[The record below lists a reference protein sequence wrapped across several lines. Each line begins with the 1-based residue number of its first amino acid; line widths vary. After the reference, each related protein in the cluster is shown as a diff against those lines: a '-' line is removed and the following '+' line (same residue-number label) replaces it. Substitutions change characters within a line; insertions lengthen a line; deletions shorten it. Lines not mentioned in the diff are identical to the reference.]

1 MFVLCP
7 NCQFLVPRDPA
18 SGGTPERCPRCDGL
32 LPSVATQPTDSSN
45 DATDSTAREAQAVV
59 VSTPLEADA
68 DRPDDTGAIRATASA
83 GRDEALPG
91 PASSMQDP
99 STPGAVEVDDDAAE
113 PIQVNDRNAAARAST
128 LPSNTVAP
136 DGVAADHIP
145 TPAADARLRSPSS
158 RNSTPAFLDPPAPD
172 SSRRRHG
179 WQALA
184 TAALLS
190 LLGMQILLAERARL
204 AADARWRPVLQALC
218 GAIGCRLPAWR
229 QPEEFTMLARDVR
242 MHPQRARALRA
253 SVTFRNDARW
263 AQPWPALRLTLSDAD
278 GRPLGAR
285 TFAPNAYLDTS
296 TRGVLAPGQTARVVI
311 DLHEPG
317 PDVVAFAFEFR

>member
-18 SGGTPERCPRCDGL
+18 SGSAPERCPRCDGL
-32 LPSVATQPTDSSN
+32 LPGAATQATDGSK
-45 DATDSTAREAQAVV
+45 DAEDSTAGAVQMV
-59 VSTPLEADA
+59 AVTATNEKGADG
-68 DRPDDTGAIRATASA
+68 PDDTGAIRATSSA
-83 GRDEALPG
+83 GSDEASPEQ
-91 PASSMQDP
+91 ASSTQDP
-99 STPGAVEVDDDAAE
+99 STLGVLDVDDDSAE
-113 PIQVNDRNAAARAST
+113 PIQVNHRNAAPRAST
-128 LPSNTVAP
+128 LPSNTDAP
-136 DGVAADHIP
+136 DGPDADDTP
-145 TPAADARLRSPSS
+145 TPAADATLRSPSS

-190 LLGMQILLAERARL
+190 LLGMQILFAERTRL

-218 GAIGCRLPAWR
+218 DVSGCRLPAWR
-229 QPEEFTMLARDVR
+229 QPDGFTLLARVVR
-242 MHPQRARALRA
+242 IHPQRAGALRA
-253 SVTFRNDARW
+253 SATFRNDAPW

-278 GRPLGAR
+278 GRTLGAR
-285 TFAPNAYLDTS
+285 TFAPKAYLDTN